1 LAKEQNYQKKIV
13 KMLEARGAYIIK
25 VITASKKG
33 VPDIIGCYKGHFI
46 AIEVKTPT
54 TMNNVS
60 PLQQYNLREI
70 NDRGGYAIVAWEVK
84 DVEKMLEV
92 VDENE

>member
-1 LAKEQNYQKKIV
+1 MAKEQDYQKKIV
-13 KMLEARGAYIIK
+13 KMLEARGAYIVK

-46 AIEVKTPT
+46 AVEVKTPT

-60 PLQQYNLREI
+60 PLQQYNLKEI

-84 DVEKMLEV
+84 DVEQMLEV
-92 VDENE
+92 IDENE

>member
-1 LAKEQNYQKKIV
+1 MAKEQDYQKKIV
-13 KMLEARGAYIIK
+13 KMLETRGAYIVK

-70 NDRGGYAIVAWEVK
+70 NDRGGYAIVAWNVK
-84 DVEKMLEV
+84 DVEQMLGV
-92 VDENE
+92 IDEN